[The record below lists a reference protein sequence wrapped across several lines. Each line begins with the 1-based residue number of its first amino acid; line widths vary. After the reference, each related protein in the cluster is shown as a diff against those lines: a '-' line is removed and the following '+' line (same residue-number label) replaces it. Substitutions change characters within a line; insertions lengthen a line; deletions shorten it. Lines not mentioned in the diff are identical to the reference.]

1 MRANGPPDEGER
13 SHRITANPGGDALV
27 MSGSVER
34 GSFRLEA
41 DLRAAPGEVLG
52 VLGPNGAGKTTLL
65 RALSGLDALTSGT
78 IRLGDQTLDDVAT
91 DTFVPAQRRPVGFVF
106 QSYRLFPHL
115 DVRDNVAYAPRVRGA
130 GRRQA
135 RAAADTWLERLGLTA
150 LATRRP
156 HQISGGQAQQVA
168 LARAL
173 AAEPGFLLLD
183 EPLSALDARTRL
195 EVRAQLRSH
204 LDQFAGPVLIIT
216 HDPLEAM
223 IMADRLLVI
232 ENGRVVQQGSP
243 AQVARQ
249 PATQY
254 VARLV
259 GLNLYTGTLE
269 VATRRVVLDVGGTFT
284 VTTGDD
290 DLGYDDL
297 GYDDM
302 GDDDTGDE
310 ETAST
315 AAASAAAASGAP
327 ASGASG
333 ASGVAASGASGA
345 SGVAASGMAAP
356 VRKRKRTRPVLV
368 GLRPSA
374 ITIHTAR
381 PVQASPRNV
390 WEGTVAAL
398 ELLADRV
405 RVQVD
410 ATPPALVDISSAA
423 VADLALRPGTAVW
436 LSAKATE
443 TEAYSDPGTR
453 LGG

>member
-1 MRANGPPDEGER
+1 MRAYQG
-13 SHRITANPGGDALV
+13 TASPGGADPHVASGMTEDDQPCGALF
-27 MSGSVER
+27 MSGTVER
-34 GSFRLEA
+34 GTFRLEV
-41 DLRAAPGEVLG
+41 DLIAPRGEVLG

-65 RALSGLDALTSGT
+65 RAISGLDALTSGS
-78 IRLGDQTLDDVAT
+78 IRLGGLTLDDAAT
-91 DTFVPAQRRPVGFVF
+91 DTFVSAEYRPVGLVF
-106 QSYRLFPHL
+106 QNYRLFPHL
-115 DVRDNVAYAPRVRGA
+115 DVRDNVAYAPRVQGA
-130 GRRQA
+130 SRPQA
-135 RAAADTWLERLGLTA
+135 RAAADIWLERLDLTD

-173 AAEPGFLLLD
+173 AAKPKLLLLD
-183 EPLSALDARTRL
+183 EPLSALDAQTRL
-195 EVRAQLRSH
+195 DVRAQLRNH
-204 LDQFAGPVLIIT
+204 LKAFTGPVLIIT

-259 GLNLYTGTLE
+259 GLNLYTGTLDPTTNH
-269 VATRRVVLDVGGTFT
+269 VHLDDGGIFT
-284 VTTGDD
+284 VT
-290 DLGYDDL
+290 
-297 GYDDM
+297 M
-302 GDDDTGDE
+302 GDGGL
-310 ETAST
+310 TAQD
-315 AAASAAAASGAP
+315 
-327 ASGASG
+327 
-333 ASGVAASGASGA
+333 
-345 SGVAASGMAAP
+345 
-356 VRKRKRTRPVLV
+356 RTRQSTDRVLV

-381 PVQASPRNV
+381 PTHASPRNV
-390 WEGTVAAL
+390 WKGTIGAL

-410 ATPPALVDISSAA
+410 AAPAALVDISAAA
-423 VADLALRPGTAVW
+423 VADLALAPGTVVW

-443 TEAYSDPGTR
+443 TEAYPDPGTASR
-453 LGG
+453 KPTE

>member
-1 MRANGPPDEGER
+1 M
-13 SHRITANPGGDALV
+13 TANPGGDALV
-27 MSGSVER
+27 MSGTVER

-65 RALSGLDALTSGT
+65 RALSGLDALTTGSIHLG
-78 IRLGDQTLDDVAT
+78 RLTLDDAAT
-91 DTFVPAQRRPVGFVF
+91 DTFVPAQHRPVGLVF
-106 QSYRLFPHL
+106 QNYRLFPHL
-115 DVRDNVAYAPRVRGA
+115 DVRDNVAYAPRVQGA

-135 RAAADTWLERLGLTA
+135 RAAADTWLERLDLTA
-150 LATRRP
+150 LANRRP

-173 AAEPGFLLLD
+173 AANPRFLLLD
-183 EPLSALDARTRL
+183 EPLSALDAKTRL
-195 EVRAQLRSH
+195 DVRAHLRRH
-204 LDQFAGPVLIIT
+204 LDQFTGPVLIIT

-243 AQVARQ
+243 AQVASQ

-269 VATRRVVLDVGGTFT
+269 VATRRVYLDAGGTFT
-284 VTTGDD
+284 VTLSEDD
-290 DLGYDDL
+290 P
-297 GYDDM
+297 
-302 GDDDTGDE
+302 
-310 ETAST
+310 T
-315 AAASAAAASGAP
+315 AASPDGQS
-327 ASGASG
+327 
-333 ASGVAASGASGA
+333 
-345 SGVAASGMAAP
+345 
-356 VRKRKRTRPVLV
+356 TRPVLV
-368 GLRPSA
+368 GHRPSA

-381 PVQASPRNV
+381 PTHASPRNV
-390 WEGTVAAL
+390 WNGTVTAL
-398 ELLADRV
+398 EQLTDRV

-410 ATPPALVDISSAA
+410 ATPPALVDISAAA
-423 VADLALRPGTAVW
+423 VTDLRLRPGTEVW

-443 TEAYSDPGTR
+443 TEAYPDPGTHR
-453 LGG
+453 KP

>member
-1 MRANGPPDEGER
+1 
-13 SHRITANPGGDALV
+13 
-27 MSGSVER
+27 MSGTVER

-41 DLRAAPGEVLG
+41 DLAAAPGEVLG

-65 RALSGLDALTSGT
+65 RALSGLDALTSGS
-78 IRLGDQTLDDVAT
+78 IRLGGLTLDDVGT
-91 DTFVPAQRRPVGFVF
+91 DTFVPAERRPVALVF
-106 QSYRLFPHL
+106 QNYRLFPHL

-130 GRRQA
+130 SRVHA
-135 RAAADTWLERLGLTA
+135 RAAADVWLERLDLTA
-150 LATRRP
+150 LAARRP

-173 AAEPGFLLLD
+173 AADPGLLLLD
-183 EPLSALDARTRL
+183 EPLSALDAKTRL
-195 EVRAQLRSH
+195 EVRAQLRGH

-223 IMADRLLVI
+223 IMADRLVVI

-259 GLNLYTGTLE
+259 GLNLYTGTLDP
-269 VATRRVVLDVGGTFT
+269 ATHLVHLDDGGTFT
-284 VTTGDD
+284 ATLNDD
-290 DLGYDDL
+290 DAVGPAGAGLG
-297 GYDDM
+297 
-302 GDDDTGDE
+302 T
-310 ETAST
+310 S
-315 AAASAAAASGAP
+315 
-327 ASGASG
+327 
-333 ASGVAASGASGA
+333 
-345 SGVAASGMAAP
+345 
-356 VRKRKRTRPVLV
+356 RVLV

-374 ITIHTAR
+374 ITIHTER
-381 PVQASPRNV
+381 PTHASPRNV
-390 WEGTVAAL
+390 WNGTLVAL

-410 ATPPALVDISSAA
+410 ATPPALVDISTAA

-443 TEAYSDPGTR
+443 TEAYPDRGGPGRKSTVTQ
-453 LGG
+453 

>member
-1 MRANGPPDEGER
+1 MAD
-13 SHRITANPGGDALV
+13 HRKLAMSANPSGEALV
-27 MSGSVER
+27 MSGTVER

-41 DLRAAPGEVLG
+41 DLHAAPGEVLA

-78 IRLGDQTLDDVAT
+78 IRLGDLTLDDAAT
-91 DTFVPAQRRPVGFVF
+91 DTFVPAQRRPVGLVF
-106 QSYRLFPHL
+106 QNYRLFPHL
-115 DVRDNVAYAPRVRGA
+115 DVRDNVAYAPRVQGA

-135 RAAADTWLERLGLTA
+135 RATADTWLERLDLTA
-150 LATRRP
+150 LASRRP

-173 AAEPGFLLLD
+173 AADPRFLLLD

-195 EVRAQLRSH
+195 DVRAQLRSH
-204 LDQFAGPVLIIT
+204 LEQFTGPVLIIT

-259 GLNLYTGTLE
+259 GLNLYAGTLE
-269 VATRRVVLDVGGTFT
+269 VASHRVFLDAGGTFT
-284 VTTGDD
+284 VTLGDD
-290 DLGYDDL
+290 DPV
-297 GYDDM
+297 
-302 GDDDTGDE
+302 
-310 ETAST
+310 AS
-315 AAASAAAASGAP
+315 
-327 ASGASG
+327 
-333 ASGVAASGASGA
+333 
-345 SGVAASGMAAP
+345 
-356 VRKRKRTRPVLV
+356 VRAGESTRPVLV

-374 ITIHTAR
+374 ITIHTVR
-381 PVQASPRNV
+381 PTHASPRNV
-390 WEGTVAAL
+390 WEGKVVGL

-443 TEAYSDPGTR
+443 TEAYADPDTHDKP
-453 LGG
+453 